1 MINFTTASC
10 SAKQP
15 ESVYKFY
22 ATSCS
27 QPLVGDLSCCNTH
40 IPCSQDVANCDIDE
54 GNVGEYDN
62 GDDDFLFNQQDLDD
76 IDESFEKVSE
86 ETMTL
91 PNDFDLSTFVQSL
104 KYEDVNT
111 DFQSVVNYHLDSLFT
126 NDINALER
134 FMCKH
139 WVMVDD
145 ILSGKPSTA
154 HAGHSQMYFHTVSP
168 EYKCKCEQLFKTPRA
183 NITAEQWHV
192 AFLLCSGVR
201 EVVVQRVADDIT
213 TSRPSVNGK

>member
-62 GDDDFLFNQQDLDD
+62 GDDDFLSFNQQDLDD

-168 EYKCKCEQLFKTPRA
+168 EYK
-183 NITAEQWHV
+183 
-192 AFLLCSGVR
+192 
-201 EVVVQRVADDIT
+201 
-213 TSRPSVNGK
+213 